1 MIVGLGV
8 LFAGYSITYY
18 GVSQLRGQN
27 FGFLDLVVPSRW
39 LNILATVGP
48 TNDDG
53 SRPLGFKA
61 DPTLRDLTPNPGSGS
76 GLLGQSG
83 TVPR

>member
-1 MIVGLGV
+1 MIIGLGV

-39 LNILATVGP
+39 IKQAATVGP
-48 TNDDG
+48 ENDDG
-53 SRPLGFKA
+53 SRPLRFIA
-61 DPTLRDLTPNPGSGS
+61 DPTLKNLVPNADSGS
-76 GLLGQSG
+76 GLLGTG
-83 TVPR
+83 TPPR